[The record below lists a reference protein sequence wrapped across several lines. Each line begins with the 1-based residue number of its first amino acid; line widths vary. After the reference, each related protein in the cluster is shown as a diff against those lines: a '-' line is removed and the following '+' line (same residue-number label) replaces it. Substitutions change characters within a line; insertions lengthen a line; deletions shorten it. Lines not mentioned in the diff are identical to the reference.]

1 MRSMRDSAKWV
12 MLVLSIAF
20 VGWLVLDWVTSRG
33 GAGVAEANPVVA
45 TVRGRDVRYSQW
57 NLYLQNQLAL
67 ARQQRPSGLTDEEVR
82 LVREGAWNEMISG
95 ILLEQEID
103 RLGIRISDREIRD
116 AFRNQP
122 PPEFQTHPAF
132 QTDGQF
138 DIEKYRQ
145 YFVGPA
151 VDETLLLQLE
161 GYYRETL
168 PRERLINMVADGVVV
183 SDAELWQSFRD
194 SRETVTVRLLS
205 IDPAVEVADTAVQV
219 TDAEIRADYRER
231 QDDFAKPATATVNL
245 VSLPF
250 LPSAADSAAARQ
262 RADSLYQVIS
272 SGEAT
277 FEDVARAASADSA
290 TRENGGNL
298 GPRVRGQLDPAIE
311 DLAFSTRVGRVAEP
325 VLTPFGHQLIR
336 VDSRSSDTVSL
347 HRILVPVDVSPVT
360 EDVVFDAMD
369 ELEGVA
375 LMADLVTAADSLGIE
390 VRRDVVLT
398 EGSGFVPGA
407 GALGVAV
414 EWALDPE
421 TIPGDLSQFF
431 QTPTAYHVLELLDR
445 APAGVYSLEEV
456 ESDIE
461 RRLLAEKR
469 KERARELVGGVVE
482 ALEAGATFEEFAE
495 RPGWV
500 MRDSV
505 TFSRLEFVPGLGQ
518 GTEAIGVAFGLEA
531 GELSGVVDAGDFLA
545 ILQVVDKTTVT
556 RDEFEQIRESLRQ
569 QMTFQRRQIY
579 VQQWLDALRE
589 NADVIDFR
597 DQLAAAAAAAGV

>member
-12 MLVLSIAF
+12 MLMLSIAF

-33 GAGVAEANPVVA
+33 GAGVAEANPIVA
-45 TVRGRDVRYSQW
+45 SVRGRDVRYSQW
-57 NLYLQNQLAL
+57 NLYLQNQLTL

-82 LVREGAWNEMISG
+82 LVRDGAWNEMISG

-103 RLGIRISDREIRD
+103 RLGIRVSDREIRD

-122 PPEFQTHPAF
+122 PPEFLTHPAF

-168 PRERLINMVADGVVV
+168 PRERLINMIADGVVV
-183 SDAELWQSFRD
+183 SEAELWQSFRD
-194 SRETVTVRLLS
+194 GRETVTVRLLS
-205 IDPAVEVADTAVQV
+205 IDPAEEVADSAVQV
-219 TDAEIRADYRER
+219 TDAEIRADYRDR
-231 QDDFAKPATATVNL
+231 QDDFARPATATVNL
-245 VSLPF
+245 VSLPIR
-250 LPSAADSAAARQ
+250 PSGDDSVAARQ
-262 RADSLYQVIS
+262 RADSLYQAIVA
-272 SGEAT
+272 GDAT

-298 GPRVRGQLDPAIE
+298 GPRLRGELDPAIE
-311 DLAFSTRVGRVAEP
+311 ELAFSLGPGGVSEP
-325 VLTPFGHQLIR
+325 VLTPFGHQILR
-336 VDSRSSDTVSL
+336 VDSRSGDTVSVR
-347 HRILVPVDVSPVT
+347 RILVPVELSPET

-369 ELEGVA
+369 ELEGIA
-375 LMADLVTAADSLGIE
+375 LMADLVIAADSLGIQ

-414 EWALDPE
+414 EWALDLE
-421 TIPGDLSQFF
+421 TVPGDLSQFF
-431 QTPTAYHVLELLDR
+431 QTPTAYHVVELLDR

-456 ESDIE
+456 ETDIE
-461 RRLLAEKR
+461 RRLRGEKR
-469 KERARELVGGVVE
+469 KERARQLAGEVVN
-482 ALEAGATFEEFAE
+482 ALEAGATFEEFAD

-500 MRDSV
+500 MQDSV
-505 TFSRLEFVPGLGQ
+505 TFNRLDFVPGLGQ
-518 GTEAIGVAFGLEA
+518 GTEAIGVAFGLDV
-531 GELSGVVDAGDFLA
+531 GQLSGVVDAGDFLA
-545 ILQVVDKTTVT
+545 ILQLVDKESVTTE
-556 RDEFEQIRESLRQ
+556 EFEQIRDGLRQ
-569 QMTFQRRQIY
+569 QMTFQRRQVY
-579 VQQWLDALRE
+579 VQQWLDALRTTAE
-589 NADVIDFR
+589 VRDFR
-597 DQLAAAAAAAGV
+597 DQLAAAAAAAGL